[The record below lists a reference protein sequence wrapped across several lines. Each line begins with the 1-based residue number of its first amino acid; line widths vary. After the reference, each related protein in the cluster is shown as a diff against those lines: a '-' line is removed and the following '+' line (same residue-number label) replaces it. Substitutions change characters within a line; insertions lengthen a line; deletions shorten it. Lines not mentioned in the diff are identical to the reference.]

1 MHFGKQGTL
10 LSVVV
15 PVSNL
20 AGQLHNLKLW
30 LSDVDSLELL
40 QVILV
45 HDIKDEI
52 TSGELKSFCLG
63 NKRVSLIESH
73 FGSPGLARN
82 IGIENATSNWICFWD
97 ADDLP
102 HVLTVVQSLLLHQHD
117 YEVIIGDYEVRDF
130 ISDTLIA
137 PHGEISKDRSEV
149 SLARS
154 PGLWRYLFQTSLIK
168 KIRFP
173 PLLMGEDQVF
183 LSSIDPLRRKTFIES
198 SLFYT
203 YFTNRPGQLT
213 GFKPALTD
221 LLDAQRL
228 IAQNCRQGDDGAV
241 GSFQYILLARLFLT
255 GFYKRNFKLTLRTF
269 VQFPGLIRTIG
280 GHGTFQFSRTV
291 YREIKYYFVSDKK

>member
-1 MHFGKQGTL
+1 MNFGKQGTL

-20 AGQLHNLKLW
+20 AGQLHNLKSW

-45 HDIKDEI
+45 HDIKDEM

-63 NKRVSLIESH
+63 DKRVSLIEGH
-73 FGSPGLARN
+73 FGTPGIARN

-102 HVLTVVQSLLLHQHD
+102 HVLTVIQSLLLHQHNYD
-117 YEVIIGDYEVRDF
+117 VIIGDFEVRDF
-130 ISDTLIA
+130 ISDNLIA
-137 PHGEISKDRSEV
+137 PHGEISEDRREE

-154 PGLWRYLFQTSLIK
+154 PGLWRYLFKTSLIK
-168 KIRFP
+168 QIRFP

-183 LSSIDPLRRKTFIES
+183 LSSIEPLRRKTFIES

-228 IAQNCRQGDDGAV
+228 IAQNCRQKEDGALRN
-241 GSFQYILLARLFLT
+241 FQFILLARLCLT
-255 GFYKRNFKLTLRTF
+255 GIYKRNFKLTLRTIR
-269 VQFPGLIRTIG
+269 QLPELIRTIG
-280 GHGTFQFSRTV
+280 GNGTFQFSKTV
-291 YREIKYYFVSDKK
+291 YREIKYYFAPHKK